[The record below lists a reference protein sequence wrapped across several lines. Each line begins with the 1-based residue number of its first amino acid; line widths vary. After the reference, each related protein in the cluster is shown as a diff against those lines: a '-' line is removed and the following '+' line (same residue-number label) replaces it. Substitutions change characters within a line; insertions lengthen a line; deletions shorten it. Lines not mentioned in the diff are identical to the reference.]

1 MATNARLTQPPDEP
15 APAPAEKRDA
25 LADAPFTPVDRPDG
39 GTQFR
44 CALCGTR
51 FTHGGRVCGSCPLG
65 AACDLVSCPH
75 CGYGFPRKSRVVDW
89 ALRLH
94 ISKSDGFPGAN
105 LAIRKE

>member
-1 MATNARLTQPPDEP
+1 MSSH
-15 APAPAEKRDA
+15 AELPQTPSADPREA
-25 LADAPFTPVDRPDG
+25 GGESVESPADAPFTAVDRPDG
-39 GTQFR
+39 GTQFQ

-89 ALRLH
+89 ARRLWNGLQG
-94 ISKSDGFPGAN
+94 KG
-105 LAIRKE
+105 R